1 MEQILSKK
9 TERMFRKYK
18 RRMHS
23 MMSSKPRQKSFRNE
37 ELTYNAKSKKRM
49 KERENENMTS
59 WKFVVHIS
67 RLIDT
72 LMNILLG

>member
-1 MEQILSKK
+1 
-9 TERMFRKYK
+9 
-18 RRMHS
+18 
-23 MMSSKPRQKSFRNE
+23 MSSKPRQNSFRNE
-37 ELTYNAKSKKRM
+37 GLTYSAKSKKSM
-49 KERENENMTS
+49 KDRENENMTS

>member
-1 MEQILSKK
+1 
-9 TERMFRKYK
+9 MFRKYK
-18 RRMHS
+18 RRIHGII
-23 MMSSKPRQKSFRNE
+23 SSKPRQKSFRNE
-37 ELTYNAKSKKRM
+37 GLTYNAKTKKSM

>member
-1 MEQILSKK
+1 
-9 TERMFRKYK
+9 
-18 RRMHS
+18 

-37 ELTYNAKSKKRM
+37 ELTYNAKSKKLR
-49 KERENENMTS
+49 ERENENMTS